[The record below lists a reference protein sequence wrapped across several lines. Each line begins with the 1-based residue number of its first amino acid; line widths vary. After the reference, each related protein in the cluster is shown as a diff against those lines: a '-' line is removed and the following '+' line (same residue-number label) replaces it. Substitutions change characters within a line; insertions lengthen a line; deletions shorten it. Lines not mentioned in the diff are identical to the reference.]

1 MLKDIKNK
9 KIKVNNSNKSNK
21 SLSKKQKQLSFTHQV
36 EYKICKLVSILN
48 NLIKCR
54 GRQEEYIN
62 KKLCN
67 EEIQMLENISKQ
79 DKYNGLILCIK
90 YFKGIIEKYLNVL
103 IKKRNLKSF

>member
-1 MLKDIKNK
+1 
-9 KIKVNNSNKSNK
+9 
-21 SLSKKQKQLSFTHQV
+21 V

-54 GRQEEYIN
+54 GRQEEYIK
-62 KKLCN
+62 KKLYS
-67 EEIQMLENISKQ
+67 EEIQILENISKQ